1 MASIYAATRAVARAT
16 TVFTMALAMTGCRT
30 ISDDGT
36 PGPRLITVTASG
48 PVSVTVGD
56 TVAVVLPANPS
67 TGFQWEVATA
77 PDLQVLAAAGDQS
90 YTPST
95 RESPMPGA
103 GGTASFRFLA
113 VAGGTTGITL
123 VYRRRWETGVPPVET
138 VTVAVTVAAGSR

>member
-1 MASIYAATRAVARAT
+1 MASSNAAARAAARAT
-16 TVFTMALAMTGCRT
+16 TVFTIALAMTACRT
-30 ISDDGT
+30 ISDDV
-36 PGPRLITVTASG
+36 PRGPRLVAVTASG

-67 TGFQWEVATA
+67 TGFQWEVATT
-77 PDLQVLAAAGDQS
+77 PDVRVLAAAGDQT

-95 RESPMPGA
+95 GRSPMPGA

-123 VYRRRWETGVPPVET
+123 VYRRRWETDVPPAET
-138 VTVAVTVAAGSR
+138 VTVAVTVAAGIG